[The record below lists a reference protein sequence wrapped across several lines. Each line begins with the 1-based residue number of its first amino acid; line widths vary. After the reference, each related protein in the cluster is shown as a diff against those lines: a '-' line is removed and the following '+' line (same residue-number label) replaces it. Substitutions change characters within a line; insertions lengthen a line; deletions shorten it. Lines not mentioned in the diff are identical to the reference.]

1 MITYTKFAAKLQK
14 ICEYAKFSNFNF
26 QISIIFCTFAAKM
39 NKPIL
44 VFDLGGVLMNHNTPA
59 YLAAMEQLLGR
70 ELMRQ
75 LGIGSPGNPSDFSL
89 LAQYER
95 GEVESADFIGKIC
108 AMAHQRIRPL
118 AVVHAWNLLHGGI
131 PSSRLDYLRLL
142 RAQGYRL
149 YLLSNNNDLRWKHTC
164 SEYPELPH
172 LFDRCFLS
180 HEMHCTKPGKEIYLR
195 ADAEIRMNTALE
207 HAPSQGSF
215 SSGLSTFNSQ
225 SSIIFVDD
233 IEENRQSATQF
244 VGWQTCASMDDL
256 QHLLQPSSPI

>member
-1 MITYTKFAAKLQK
+1 
-14 ICEYAKFSNFNF
+14 
-26 QISIIFCTFAAKM
+26 
-39 NKPIL
+39 
-44 VFDLGGVLMNHNTPA
+44 MNHNTPA

-142 RAQGYRL
+142 REQGYRL

-164 SEYPELPH
+164 SEYPELPL

-195 ADAEIRMNTALE
+195 ADAEIRMIAALE
-207 HAPSQGSF
+207 HAPSQCSF
-215 SSGLSTFNSQ
+215 NSGLSTSNFQ
-225 SSIIFVDD
+225 FPVIFIDD
-233 IEENRQSATQF
+233 IGENRQSATQF
-244 VGWQTCASMDDL
+244 VGWQTCASIDDL
-256 QHLLQPSSPI
+256 QRLLQPPSPM

>member
-1 MITYTKFAAKLQK
+1 
-14 ICEYAKFSNFNF
+14 
-26 QISIIFCTFAAKM
+26 M

-108 AMAHQRIRPL
+108 AMAHHRIRPL

-142 RAQGYRL
+142 REQGYRL

-164 SEYPELPH
+164 SEYPELLH

-180 HEMHCTKPGKEIYLR
+180 HEAYGFSANRGECRQPCRRFYR
-195 ADAEIRMNTALE
+195 VQEIREDAHSTA
-207 HAPSQGSF
+207 
-215 SSGLSTFNSQ
+215 TFA
-225 SSIIFVDD
+225 V
-233 IEENRQSATQF
+233 
-244 VGWQTCASMDDL
+244 L
-256 QHLLQPSSPI
+256 